1 MPLVRSGELSARR
14 TTDECRRADAVVRD
28 RVTHGAEGLGDPELD
43 ATDVFGWVQ
52 VRAALRRALDRGQLE
67 QTRHAAA
74 RRAPHEE
81 HVATARDDEHVE
93 FDFERGA
100 ARLRARQFG
109 LATRRASSAAPR
121 ERTRVAARALR
132 RANGRA
138 ELHHR
143 LVPLA
148 GAGFGDQAAGE
159 RPELAFEQL
168 RTERRVEFEKSREH
182 PRDVAVDQRLGR
194 IERDRQDGAGGVRT
208 DAGQL
213 AHERGL
219 AWELAAVTLD
229 QRLCRRVKVSR
240 ATVVPEPAPR
250 PENVVLARGRE
261 RASVRKTRDEAPPVL
276 DHRLDARLLEHRF
289 ADPDRVRIA
298 RATPRQVAMRDGV
311 PRDELAPQ
319 RADLGGGE
327 LDRHRRS
334 VRPSPLSIAAP
345 RRSTLVGRMN
355 ARLSSFALG
364 AVVGV
369 AASLAR
375 APLAGSLFE
384 GPVAAPLRSGVWR
397 ATPFLAL
404 AIGLLLTRRPAVP
417 RPVVCVTGGAV
428 GFALHAL
435 FLAPAVEVTSPLGLG
450 LVGAAVLLA
459 VGYFAR
465 EAAPATTQPV
475 EATVSGAAHAAPAP
489 TRPPSG
495 LRVAGLVFAA
505 ACATIALEVASRPL
519 RQFGSSADEQ
529 TLFALA
535 FAACLAVGAG
545 AFAGLFAG
553 ERGRGALPALLVAAT
568 VGVWLSL
575 ATLSEIRTRDGLDAF
590 LRTALFGLVKLDL
603 SRRGMLDADVL
614 IGARV
619 LVVPAFAWG
628 AAFACVRHAHELAG
642 VALGIALGLV
652 AGPSLA
658 ASGGVIDGEALA
670 VAAKDALEPLALVAA
685 AAAAL
690 ALLLERRW
698 IAGAAAVAL
707 GVGAWFLP
715 ARSTVVIT
723 PWDRFPAQPSLW
735 VDHPLGLFTVEPTA
749 DQENVVTLDRR
760 RITAVGAAAKA
771 EESQVAT
778 MWRALALPNQGVRVL
793 LVGQLSPRRAQILGA
808 FGAAS
813 IDRTGA
819 WHAAMAPLED
829 ALFEGAPK
837 PAGEILSPS
846 AALVRPP
853 KSWDLVWMPATE
865 SGVFDVP
872 TAAANVDPTVVWQP
886 FDAWVADR
894 ELAAGAPWSPDV
906 LVAGFGLDRLAF
918 GSFAGASQP
927 DRTRGVE
934 WFAASARIAPPNLWT
949 RSRAR
954 GFQREFDAQTAAAK
968 RLAASAPGSKLPA
981 ALQRYFELQVRSS
994 PFETE
999 AQRIELDVE
1008 TLDRFRDAA
1017 LDAEPG
1023 IFLRNVWD
1031 GLARVLVE
1039 KREVNWIL
1047 SHVEPLAGRYPGWA
1061 ALERALAAAYVEALD
1076 PATAA
1081 EHFERAIAA
1090 EPFDLTLYAPCAEAW
1105 IRAERPERAVD
1116 RMREALEIQPRR
1128 REWERLLGIALV
1140 RAGDRSGRELLQT
1153 LLLEDPDDEMLLPYL
1168 GEPPFPEYQPPAPAG
1183 EPHDEHDH

>member
-1 MPLVRSGELSARR
+1 
-14 TTDECRRADAVVRD
+14 
-28 RVTHGAEGLGDPELD
+28 
-43 ATDVFGWVQ
+43 
-52 VRAALRRALDRGQLE
+52 
-67 QTRHAAA
+67 
-74 RRAPHEE
+74 
-81 HVATARDDEHVE
+81 
-93 FDFERGA
+93 
-100 ARLRARQFG
+100 
-109 LATRRASSAAPR
+109 
-121 ERTRVAARALR
+121 
-132 RANGRA
+132 
-138 ELHHR
+138 
-143 LVPLA
+143 
-148 GAGFGDQAAGE
+148 
-159 RPELAFEQL
+159 
-168 RTERRVEFEKSREH
+168 
-182 PRDVAVDQRLGR
+182 
-194 IERDRQDGAGGVRT
+194 
-208 DAGQL
+208 
-213 AHERGL
+213 
-219 AWELAAVTLD
+219 
-229 QRLCRRVKVSR
+229 
-240 ATVVPEPAPR
+240 
-250 PENVVLARGRE
+250 
-261 RASVRKTRDEAPPVL
+261 
-276 DHRLDARLLEHRF
+276 
-289 ADPDRVRIA
+289 
-298 RATPRQVAMRDGV
+298 
-311 PRDELAPQ
+311 
-319 RADLGGGE
+319 
-327 LDRHRRS
+327 
-334 VRPSPLSIAAP
+334 
-345 RRSTLVGRMN
+345 MN

-364 AVVGV
+364 AMVGV

-375 APLAGSLFE
+375 APLVGSLFE
-384 GPVAAPLRSGVWR
+384 GPAAASLRSGVWR

-404 AIGLLLTRRPAVP
+404 AVGLLLTRRAATP
-417 RPVVCVTGGAV
+417 RPIALVGGGAV

-435 FLAPAVEVTSPLGLG
+435 FLQPAFEITSPLGLG
-450 LVGAAVLLA
+450 LVGAAVLIGVA
-459 VGYFAR
+459 VFAR
-465 EAAPATTQPV
+465 DAVSAATKPV
-475 EATVSGAAHAAPAP
+475 EATDAIAARDPAGASS
-489 TRPPSG
+489 PPSG
-495 LRVAGLVFAA
+495 LRIACLVFAG

-535 FAACLAVGAG
+535 FAACLAVGAS

-553 ERGRGALPALLVAAT
+553 ERARGALPALLVAAT

-603 SRRGMLDADVL
+603 SRRGMLDANLL

-628 AAFACVRHAHELAG
+628 AALVCVRHAHELAG

-658 ASGGVIDGEALA
+658 ASGGLIDGEALA

-698 IAGAAAVAL
+698 IAGAAAVLL
-707 GVGAWFLP
+707 GVAAWFLP

-723 PWDRFPAQPSLW
+723 PWDRFPAEPRAW
-735 VDHPLGLFTVEPTA
+735 VDHPLGLFTVEPTV
-749 DQENVVTLDRR
+749 DQEYVVTLDRR

-771 EESQVAT
+771 EEAQVAT

-829 ALFEGAPK
+829 ALFEGAPE
-837 PAGEILSPS
+837 PAGEILSPTAAS
-846 AALVRPP
+846 ARPA
-853 KSWDLVWMPATE
+853 KTWDLVWMPATE
-865 SGVFDVP
+865 SSAFDVP
-872 TAAANVDPTVVWQP
+872 ALPAEVAPTFVWQP
-886 FDAWVADR
+886 IDAWVADR
-894 ELAAGAPWSPDV
+894 ELSAGAPWSSDV
-906 LVAGFGLDRLAF
+906 VLAGFGLDRLAF
-918 GSFAGASQP
+918 GSFASATQPNRASDAQRAGAV
-927 DRTRGVE
+927 DAGAVDAGAVDAGAVE
-934 WFAASARIAPPNLWT
+934 WFAAAERVAPPNLWT
-949 RSRAR
+949 RSRTR

-968 RLAASAPGSKLPA
+968 RLADSARGAKLPE
-981 ALQRYFELQVRSS
+981 ALLRYFELQVRSS

-999 AQRIELDVE
+999 AQRIELDAE

-1017 LDAEPG
+1017 LEAEPG
-1023 IFLRNVWD
+1023 LFLRRVWD

-1047 SHVEPLAGRYPGWA
+1047 SHVEPLAVRYPGWA

-1081 EHFERAIAA
+1081 EHFERAITA

-1116 RMREALEIQPRR
+1116 RMRQALEIQPRR

-1168 GEPPFPEYQPPAPAG
+1168 GEPPFPEYQPPAPSA
-1183 EPHDEHDH
+1183 EHHDEHDH